1 MVDRRMLGDIGLAV
15 LLSLPTAVLARQ
27 PASPPQPQAL
37 LQANHA
43 PLAFTARSS
52 LRAHSGFPG

>member
-27 PASPPQPQAL
+27 PAAPSQTQVTARADP
-37 LQANHA
+37 A
-43 PLAFTARSS
+43 PLTFAERSS
-52 LRAHSGFPG
+52 LRARAGFPG